1 MLRTGTPFHLVSDPD
16 TCPDAV
22 LEILRQGHRRFLDGH
37 SQHPFAAVLGC
48 ADSRLPVE
56 LQFDAGLGDLFLV
69 RNSGT
74 MAFTAAIG
82 SLV

>member
-1 MLRTGTPFHLVSDPD
+1 
-16 TCPDAV
+16 
-22 LEILRQGHRRFLDGH
+22 
-37 SQHPFAAVLGC
+37 
-48 ADSRLPVE
+48 VE
-56 LQFDAGLGDLFLV
+56 LQFDTGLGDLFLV